1 MRTVFL
7 FAALLFL
14 GTVTF
19 AQKKMIGIGGEV
31 SVLSVKPSVRWWV
44 SKNTGFDVFAG
55 VAAEFEDFKPNDYE
69 AGAKILKAFM
79 HQRTDRTYIGL
90 MGKWKHL
97 MVQETSNKASLP
109 VFGALVGKEWYAS
122 RASKKG
128 FAVEVGYQYGSVNYE
143 AFNPVN
149 HVYIGKKNYSE
160 FPLIVNIR
168 YTLFSDR

>member
-1 MRTVFL
+1 MRTLIL

-14 GTVTF
+14 GTATF

-31 SVLSVKPSVRWWV
+31 SVLSVKPTVRWWF

-55 VAAEFEDFKPNDYE
+55 LAAEFEDFKPNDYE
-69 AGAKILKAFM
+69 AGAKFMRAFM

-97 MVQETSNKASLP
+97 MVQETSNEASLP
-109 VFGALVGKEWYAS
+109 VFGALVGKEWYVS

-128 FAVEVGYQYGSVNYE
+128 VAVELGYQYGSVKYD
-143 AFNPVN
+143 AYNPVN
-149 HVYIGKKNYSE
+149 HAFLGKKTYSE

-168 YTLFSDR
+168 YTFYKVR